1 MNDEIFHLTPVDVRR
16 YEFGTQMRGYEKAR
30 VDQFREQV
38 ADELERLTRSN
49 QDLEA
54 KARGFHEQLRAFR
67 ERDKALNEALISAQQ
82 MRQDTKEQAER
93 EAGLI
98 VREARVEA
106 DRMIEAAKVEVRK
119 LERQADALER
129 LRKVTEAKGHVMAP
143 RLTVHPE
150 YVLDPERWLHPS
162 VRFAVLDRSDAEGLG
177 RDDPGSVWP
186 ERVSAA
192 DVVQDGAEV
201 VLVGHRSTQWYSGAS
216 ERQETHVLPP
226 RTARAMRDR
235 KPRTALPS
243 DAPSVQHQVGP
254 VGGFELCSAQQYC
267 AGRQAGGVLLS
278 PCRRCL
284 SWRRTPPAPVD
295 QAGEHRQLPRA
306 GAKSL
311 SIGG

>member
-38 ADELERLTRSN
+38 ADELERMARSN

-129 LRKVTEAKGHVMAP
+129 LRKSYLVQMRMMAETQLAELIAAERAPAPSRPTPVDPVEVVRDEPAATEAAGDGSWLDEKV
-143 RLTVHPE
+143 PE
-150 YVLDPERWLHPS
+150 
-162 VRFAVLDRSDAEGLG
+162 
-177 RDDPGSVWP
+177 
-186 ERVSAA
+186 
-192 DVVQDGAEV
+192 
-201 VLVGHRSTQWYSGAS
+201 
-216 ERQETHVLPP
+216 
-226 RTARAMRDR
+226 
-235 KPRTALPS
+235 
-243 DAPSVQHQVGP
+243 
-254 VGGFELCSAQQYC
+254 
-267 AGRQAGGVLLS
+267 
-278 PCRRCL
+278 
-284 SWRRTPPAPVD
+284 
-295 QAGEHRQLPRA
+295 
-306 GAKSL
+306 
-311 SIGG
+311 